1 MSVELNETRTKREL
15 DDALRQLLRQ
25 KPIEQVRVRELTE
38 LCGIRRQTFYYHFPD
53 VYALFDWSLQKEQSL
68 LTERQECC
76 LVWQQAAKDL
86 LRHIAEHRAYY
97 RALLESRGGSG
108 FWDLLKDPVDSFL
121 SRAECYYQQRSGA
134 VGDGEDRTRPEYH
147 RTLIR
152 LLLESWVRGELE
164 QEPEQIVD
172 LLSED
177 IQRTCNNVAWEH
189 MLRQQ
194 I

>member
-25 KPIEQVRVRELTE
+25 KPVEQVRIRELTE

-53 VYALFDWSLQKEQSL
+53 VYALFDWSLQREQHY
-68 LTERQECC
+68 LTERQEYC

-97 RALLESRGGSG
+97 RALLESRGSSG
-108 FWDLLKDPVDSFL
+108 FWDLLKNPVNDFL
-121 SRAECYYQQRSGA
+121 SKAERYYRQRSGA
-134 VGDGEDRTRPEYH
+134 ACNEEELTRPGCY
-147 RTLIR
+147 RTLVR
-152 LLLESWVRGELE
+152 MLLESWVREDLE

-172 LLSED
+172 LLSKD
-177 IQRTCNNVAWEH
+177 IQSTFNKIAWEH
-189 MLRQQ
+189 VIRQRT
-194 I
+194 